1 MRTASP
7 YASNSGPP
15 RATGHLL
22 VFEHGNVRHA
32 VVRVVALVI
41 SDNDP
46 SGRKVESRRERR
58 RRDDYLDKV
67 GAEPRLDEFPVVDEK
82 AGVVKCRSV
91 AHAVGELSA
100 IPVSPWIFAASSLE
114 PKSPRDRS
122 VVAILFARPSA
133 FRRVLTKIKHWPPSR
148 RVSMASAIAGS
159 LAPSE
164 TAFFTT
170 PSGGAP
176 CKNAIT
182 ARSGR

>member
-1 MRTASP
+1 MVCERLTLTRRFSDENCL
-7 YASNSGPP
+7 SVRIESGPP

-91 AHAVGELSA
+91 AHAVGELLCNPGL
-100 IPVSPWIFAASSLE
+100 PVDF
-114 PKSPRDRS
+114 RS
-122 VVAILFARPSA
+122 KLLGVE
-133 FRRVLTKIKHWPPSR
+133 
-148 RVSMASAIAGS
+148 IA
-159 LAPSE
+159 L
-164 TAFFTT
+164 
-170 PSGGAP
+170 
-176 CKNAIT
+176 
-182 ARSGR
+182 